1 MPFKAHLGVPR
12 VAARIALVE
21 AVGERPLCAYEVFG
35 RVFRARVAVAVVPS
49 HASVKAQLVFLFVV
63 EVETEHL
70 RRLQSAPSAA
80 EPSASPAEAAVVGV
94 VGAAESHQPQLVGKP
109 HSHEPC
115 GIAVFSSVRE
125 VGVRQQSFVHAFL
138 YSEVEH
144 GLFLAVV
151 DARHPGEVALLVV
164 RFHLLYYRGRQV
176 FQSGLGVSHHKLL
189 AVYENLLYLLAVDC
203 YVSVVV
209 NLGSRQSFYQL
220 FDHRPLGSP
229 VGRSVVDKRVFACG
243 HLQGAAGHGGP
254 LQHYGVGF
262 HAYRAQRHVL
272 SAADGDVLVVSLEAY
287 ARHLQYV
294 LAVGRGCYAERTV
307 CGGQPSLGHCAVGLQ
322 QFHRCHGQRLVC
334 FSFDDLSGHV
344 ALRERSESC
353 RHDGNQQ

>member
-1 MPFKAHLGVPR
+1 MTDKEMRCILIEYLAINNREFRIFQEKNIGSSICDLMLVTDRLCGFEIKSDSDNFER
-12 VAARIALVE
+12 IGRQVAAYEQFFDENTLV
-21 AVGERPLCAYEVFG
+21 VGGRYLHTAQEKVPESWGILCIERHGILKV
-35 RVFRARVAVAVVPS
+35 RAAAKNKKV
-49 HASVKAQLVFLFVV
+49 SVKAQLVFLFIV

-109 HSHEPC
+109 HCHEPC

-125 VGVRQQSFVHAFL
+125 VGVRQQSFVHALL

-229 VGRSVVDKRVFACG
+229 VGCSVVNKRVFACG
-243 HLQGAAGHGGP
+243 HLQGAAGHGSP
-254 LQHYGVGF
+254 LQHY
-262 HAYRAQRHVL
+262 
-272 SAADGDVLVVSLEAY
+272 
-287 ARHLQYV
+287 
-294 LAVGRGCYAERTV
+294 
-307 CGGQPSLGHCAVGLQ
+307 
-322 QFHRCHGQRLVC
+322 
-334 FSFDDLSGHV
+334 
-344 ALRERSESC
+344 
-353 RHDGNQQ
+353 